1 MTLQEIEER
10 KKELAEKIK
19 NAKSSEELEELRND
33 VEEINE
39 QVPDVTEEE
48 NAVEETKE
56 ETVAEDVPVEETKE
70 EITKEEERE
79 IIRVGAEQV
88 VPIGNFKEERTMNIS
103 KYDAETRAFAKKCLG
118 RNDFTED
125 EKRAL
130 GDAVGTTATT
140 FVQSAGGTQG
150 INNTGL
156 FIPKSIVMALEERAE
171 NESPIW
177 RDVRKLRVRGNV
189 DVPYL
194 YAGDD
199 ANWYAE
205 LSNTANEG
213 DEYKAITLV
222 GRELAKNIEIT
233 WLVDQMTPEGFIDF
247 IIDELYEKMFKAK
260 VTAIIYGT
268 GATYKQPT
276 GLTNGLSPVTTGD
289 TPIDTIADAKATLS
303 TKAKKG
309 ARTYVSPAVAD
320 AIRYYKATDGHYPY
334 LMGLPAGIEEEPNLQ
349 NNDIVVGN
357 MRNYIWNEQE
367 EIRLDVDINM
377 PKRTVMYGTYQVC
390 DGGAKDGAFAYGQ
403 YTVASA

>member
-1 MTLQEIEER
+1 MTKQEIEE
-10 KKELAEKIK
+10 KKQDLVAQID
-19 NAKSSEELEELRND
+19 NAKTVEEVDELRKAVED
-33 VEEINE
+33 IKAEVPDEEEQPAEEVTEEVKEEEQPKVEEIA
-39 QVPDVTEEE
+39 P
-48 NAVEETKE
+48 
-56 ETVAEDVPVEETKE
+56 
-70 EITKEEERE
+70 EEERKL
-79 IIRVGAEQV
+79 IRVGSEEI
-88 VPIGNFKEERTMNIS
+88 VPIGNIKEERTMN
-103 KYDAETRAFAKKCLG
+103 KYDAEARAFAKKCLG
-118 RNDFTED
+118 RNDLTE
-125 EKRAL
+125 EEQRAL

-156 FIPKSIVMALEERAE
+156 FIPKSIVLALNERAE

-177 RDVRKLRVRGNV
+177 RDARKLRVRGNV

-199 ANWYAE
+199 AAWYAE
-205 LSNTANEG
+205 LANTANEG

-233 WLVDQMTPEGFIDF
+233 WKVDQMTPEGFIDF

-260 VTAIIYGT
+260 VTAIVYGT
-268 GATYKQPT
+268 GSGYNQPT

-303 TKAKKG
+303 DKAKKG
-309 ARTYVSPAVAD
+309 ARVYVSPAVAD

-334 LMGLPAGIEEEPNLQ
+334 LMGLPAGIEEDPYLQ

-357 MRNYIWNEQE
+357 MRNYVWNEQE
-367 EIRLDVDINM
+367 EIRLDVAINM
-377 PKRTVMYGTYQVC
+377 PKRTVIYGTYQVC
-390 DGGAKDGAFAYGQ
+390 DGGAKVGAFAYGQ
-403 YTVASA
+403 YTVASV

>member
-1 MTLQEIEER
+1 MTIQEIEER
-10 KKELAEKIK
+10 KKELAGAIQDVKTT
-19 NAKSSEELEELRND
+19 EELEELRKQVDEINAEVPD
-33 VEEINE
+33 EEEKEPQAEEVEEVKE
-39 QVPDVTEEE
+39 AEEVKEEE
-48 NAVEETKE
+48 KPNDT
-56 ETVAEDVPVEETKE
+56 
-70 EITKEEERE
+70 ITPEEERE
-79 IIRVGAEQV
+79 LIRVGAETI
-88 VPIGNFKEERTMNIS
+88 VPIGNVKEERKMY
-103 KYDAETRAFAKKCLG
+103 KYDAEARAFAKKCLG
-118 RNDFTED
+118 REDFTEE

-156 FIPKSIVMALEERAE
+156 FIPKSIILALNGRAE

-199 ANWYAE
+199 AGWYAE
-205 LSNTANEG
+205 LANTANEG

-233 WLVDQMTPEGFIDF
+233 WKVDQMTPEGLLDF
-247 IIDELYEKMFKAK
+247 LVDELYEKMFKAK

-268 GATYKQPT
+268 GSTYNQPT

-303 TKAKKG
+303 DKAKKG
-309 ARTYVSPAVAD
+309 ARVYVSPAVAD

-334 LMGLPAGIEEEPNLQ
+334 LVGLPAGIEEDPYLA

-357 MRNYIWNEQE
+357 MRNYVWNEQE
-367 EIRLDVDINM
+367 EIRLDVAINM
-377 PKRTVMYGTYQVC
+377 PKRTVIYGTYQVC
-390 DGGAKDGAFAYGQ
+390 DGGAKVGAFAYGQ
-403 YTVASA
+403 YSVASV

>member
-1 MTLQEIEER
+1 MTTQELEER
-10 KKELAEKIK
+10 KKELAEQID
-19 NAKSSEELEELRND
+19 NAKSIEEVEELRKAVVD
-33 VEEINE
+33 INE
-39 QVPDVTEEE
+39 QVVEDDEEE
-48 NAVEETKE
+48 KPAEEVKEEVQEEVQEEQPKVEEI
-56 ETVAEDVPVEETKE
+56 AP
-70 EITKEEERE
+70 EEERKL
-79 IIRVGAEQV
+79 IRVDTEAI
-88 VPIGNFKEERTMNIS
+88 VPIGNIKEERNMN
-103 KYDAETRAFAKKCLG
+103 KYDAEARAFAKKCLG
-118 RNDFTED
+118 RTDFTE
-125 EKRAL
+125 EEQRAL

-150 INNTGL
+150 INNAGL
-156 FIPKSIVMALEERAE
+156 FVPKSIVLALEERAE

-199 ANWYAE
+199 AAWYAE
-205 LSNTANEG
+205 LANTANEG

-233 WLVDQMTPEGFIDF
+233 WKVDQMTPEGFIDF

-260 VTAIIYGT
+260 VTAIVYGT
-268 GATYKQPT
+268 GSGYNQPT

-303 TKAKKG
+303 DKAKKG
-309 ARTYVSPAVAD
+309 ARVYVSPAVAD

-334 LMGLPAGIEEEPNLQ
+334 LLGLPAGIEEDPYLQ

-357 MRNYIWNEQE
+357 MRNYVWNEQE
-367 EIRLDVDINM
+367 EIRLDVAINM
-377 PKRTVMYGTYQVC
+377 PKRTVIYGTYQVC
-390 DGGAKDGAFAYGQ
+390 DGGAKVGAFAYGQ
-403 YTVASA
+403 YTVVSA